1 MLKLNITTLAIV
13 PLVMFAAAAARAIM
27 VTFDNIRQSAN

>member
-13 PLVMFAAAAARAIM
+13 PLVMFAAAVARAVK
-27 VTFDNIRQSAN
+27 VTFDSIRRSAN